1 MLSTPSVPTIS
12 TTAATCSSA
21 GTSTVSNYSAGL
33 TYIFDPIGPAVGAGG
48 AITGMTAGTGYVV
61 RADNG
66 SCASADSAS
75 FSNAVMLVT
84 PSVPTIS
91 TTAATCSSA
100 GTSTVSNY
108 SAGLTYIF
116 DPSGPAVGAGGAITG
131 MTAGTGYVV
140 RAGNGSCVSADSASF
155 SNAVMLVTPSVP
167 TISTT
172 AATCSSAG
180 TSTVSNY
187 SAGLTYI
194 FDPSGP
200 AVGAGGAITG
210 MTAGTGYVVR
220 ADNGSCASADSAS
233 FSNAAMLSTPSV
245 PTISSV
251 IQPTCNIATG
261 SFTISNYDIANI
273 YNITPAGATLDT
285 ATGIVIAQVG
295 TYNLTATSNGCSS
308 ISSSVVINS
317 KVCAEDDNTF
327 AVQTTA
333 FTPATVGN
341 VTDNDTLN
349 GLAVTASNTDVT
361 PITTGPLSIDAN
373 GVLTLAANTVSGT
386 YTIVYQ
392 LCETGAVPSNCDTA
406 TATVV
411 VGNPI
416 IANDDTAYSTQV
428 TATTTTI
435 VGNVTGNDTLNGLA
449 VTGSNTD
456 ATPITTGPLS
466 IDANGVLTLAPNTV
480 PGTYTIVYQ
489 LCEIGAVP
497 SNCDTATA
505 TVVVDND
512 ILATNDGLITVDG
525 INGSLEFINILD
537 NDLLN
542 GLPINP
548 CKCGIFL
555 IHLTS
560 PYFEFNSDGTVS
572 VKPNTPGRKL
582 CIDISGL

>member
-1 MLSTPSVPTIS
+1 MLVTPSVPTISTTAATCSSAGTSTVSNYSAGLTYIFDPSGPAVGAGGAITGMTAGTGYVVRAGNGSCVSADSASFSNAVMLVTPSVPTISTTAATCSSAGTSTVSNYSAGLTYIFDPSGPAVGAGGAITGMTAGTGYVVRAGNGSCVSADSASFSNAVMLVTPSVPTIS

-75 FSNAVMLVT
+75 FSNAVMLST

-233 FSNAAMLSTPSV
+233 FSNAVMLVTPSV
-245 PTISSV
+245 PTISTTAA
-251 IQPTCNIATG
+251 TCSSAGT
-261 SFTISNYDIANI
+261 STVSNYSAGLTYIFDRIGPAVGAGGA
-273 YNITPAGATLDT
+273 ITGMTAG
-285 ATGIVIAQVG
+285 TG
-295 TYNLTATSNGCSS
+295 Y
-308 ISSSVVINS
+308 VVR
-317 KVCAEDDNTF
+317 AD
-327 AVQTTA
+327 
-333 FTPATVGN
+333 
-341 VTDNDTLN
+341 
-349 GLAVTASNTDVT
+349 
-361 PITTGPLSIDAN
+361 
-373 GVLTLAANTVSGT
+373 
-386 YTIVYQ
+386 
-392 LCETGAVPSNCDTA
+392 
-406 TATVV
+406 
-411 VGNPI
+411 
-416 IANDDTAYSTQV
+416 
-428 TATTTTI
+428 
-435 VGNVTGNDTLNGLA
+435 
-449 VTGSNTD
+449 
-456 ATPITTGPLS
+456 
-466 IDANGVLTLAPNTV
+466 
-480 PGTYTIVYQ
+480 
-489 LCEIGAVP
+489 
-497 SNCDTATA
+497 
-505 TVVVDND
+505 
-512 ILATNDGLITVDG
+512 
-525 INGSLEFINILD
+525 NGSCASQTLH
-537 NDLLN
+537 
-542 GLPINP
+542 P
-548 CKCGIFL
+548 
-555 IHLTS
+555 S
-560 PYFEFNSDGTVS
+560 AM
-572 VKPNTPGRKL
+572 R
-582 CIDISGL
+582 